1 MTETFHNPIIEEGAD
16 PFVTAWQ
23 GNYYYVYSVG
33 DARIEVSRAD
43 NIHHLTRAGKCV
55 FRPEPDMPYSKQLWA
70 PEIHE
75 IDGDWYLYVAAD
87 DGDPVNHRMY
97 VLRSRDKTPDGEYEM
112 IGVLRAEPDC
122 LAIDG
127 TVLHHDGKLYFVWSG
142 WDEGASVWIPH
153 NQSIFIAEMKSPT
166 EIGSRRVLLSKPDYD
181 WEKHGAVK
189 DKNGKIAPMVNEGP
203 QILYKDSTI
212 HIVYSASHSM
222 TRYYCLGLLTFR
234 GGDIL
239 DPAAWV
245 KSDHPVF
252 SESEGTHGTGHCS
265 FVKAVDGK
273 TDFIIYHAMR
283 TPDGGWRSRG
293 FRAQPFTWDGDMPVF
308 GKAATPEDAIETRF
322 ARPAHVV
329 RGGSPTL
336 RDRML
341 GSEMGAAAVEALLE
355 GKSNIVLCEQ
365 KGEITTM
372 DIGKALILD
381 RMYKDK
387 LKDGDLQKFDAE
399 TVAWMREF
407 CAEKFAAFKKMYDL
421 SIEISK

>member
-97 VLRSRDKTPDGEYEM
+97 VLRSKDKTPDGEYEM

-127 TVLHHDGKLYFVWSG
+127 SVLHHDGKLYFVWSG

-308 GKAATPEDAIETRF
+308 GKAATPEDE
-322 ARPAHVV
+322 
-329 RGGSPTL
+329 
-336 RDRML
+336 
-341 GSEMGAAAVEALLE
+341 
-355 GKSNIVLCEQ
+355 
-365 KGEITTM
+365 
-372 DIGKALILD
+372 
-381 RMYKDK
+381 
-387 LKDGDLQKFDAE
+387 
-399 TVAWMREF
+399 
-407 CAEKFAAFKKMYDL
+407 
-421 SIEISK
+421 IEIPVR